1 MRENFLIGAK
11 PTLEL
16 IYTLI
21 RQIDEPFE
29 EVLSSVF
36 PEVNLTQFPIIS
48 VSWILTWLA
57 HNLENLEDMARV
69 FDFCLATHSL
79 APVYISAAVISI

>member
-1 MRENFLIGAK
+1 MRETFLTGAK

-16 IYTLI
+16 IYVLI
-21 RQIDEPFE
+21 RQIDPLYE

-36 PEVNLTQFPIIS
+36 PEVSFIQFPMIS
-48 VSWILTWLA
+48 ISWVLTWLA
-57 HNLENLEDMARV
+57 HNLDNHLDMARV
-69 FDFCLATHSL
+69 FDFCLATHAL